1 MRFTYQAI
9 AKNGSKISG
18 VCSAESKEQAIA
30 NLSKSGSF
38 VTKINAANSGK
49 SYVSYSAKVSTD
61 DLEFLTSELSILL
74 NNGIKIDKALSML
87 GKVKH
92 GSAVGDIISGI
103 ADHLA
108 KGGSLSEAFEQYPQY
123 FSSLYINL
131 ISIGEKTATLKG
143 VFAEL
148 AKDLKF
154 KGQIKKRLTQALI
167 YPSVILFVCIASI
180 LFIFNYVVPSMGSI
194 FEGRENI
201 PFYTQFIL
209 DASDWLIAYQ
219 FNLLLV
225 VIAIVFIL
233 VKLWQQPEFK
243 NRMQKLLMNM
253 PYVGQVYLE
262 VERVNYTS
270 AVKLMLKSGLKI
282 NQALEHA
289 IGNLANEEIKREL
302 EFSVSELKGGGR
314 LNEVL
319 SGSKLFPNYYQSLI
333 EVGEETAELESVFTE
348 IVERSK
354 NAFEAKVTQMLN
366 LLEPLLIVV
375 MGLVVGGVVV
385 TLMLSITSVNEVG
398 V

>member
-1 MRFTYQAI
+1 MKFTYQAI

-18 VCSAESKEQAIA
+18 VCSADSKEQALA
-30 NLSKSGSF
+30 VVSKNGGF
-38 VTKINAANSGK
+38 VTEIKAVNDEKLLSVSSGK
-49 SYVSYSAKVSTD
+49 VSSD

-87 GKVKH
+87 AKVKQ
-92 GSAVGDIISGI
+92 GSAIGEMISGI
-103 ADHLA
+103 SEHLG

-131 ISIGEKTATLKG
+131 INIGEKTATLKG
-143 VFAEL
+143 VFSEL

-167 YPSVILFVCIASI
+167 YPSVIFFVCISSI
-180 LFIFNYVVPSMGSI
+180 LFIFNYVVPSMASI
-194 FEGRENI
+194 FEGRDNI

-219 FNLLLV
+219 FNLLVAV
-225 VIAIVFIL
+225 VILIYVVI
-233 VKLWQQPEFK
+233 KLWQQPQFK
-243 NRMQKLLMNM
+243 SKMQKLLMKM
-253 PYVGQVYLE
+253 PVVGPVYLE

-282 NQALEHA
+282 NQALEYA
-289 IGNLANEEIKREL
+289 IGNIANEEIKQEL
-302 EFSVSELKGGGR
+302 EFAVNELKGGGS
-314 LNEVL
+314 LNQVL
-319 SGSKLFPNYYQSLI
+319 SGSKLFPTYYQSLI
-333 EVGEETAELESVFTE
+333 EVGEETAELESVFSE

-366 LLEPLLIVV
+366 MLEPLLIVV

-398 V
+398 G